1 MITQSKLV
9 ALAFCILGLSTAI
22 VSSRYYKSAAF
33 ERPFHFSILTLLI
46 SGATLSLLPRSLV
59 APGSSYWSPHNDD
72 ASTKLPSS
80 RLGTIL
86 TLKLPPAPSHETTPR
101 KTWDSDTLS
110 KYALI
115 SLAWGIAATDIL
127 FLTERNTGAI
137 CPRGFYIERMIPL
150 AQLVMVA
157 CDACVVA
164 QVGSLCQDR
173 ESRSKIWRL
182 LGILFL
188 ASAAVLAFLGVW
200 SYFDRNNFIWSIF
213 LTWVS
218 VRDLILDSIGAA
230 LAILSSVY
238 LLGFVHPT
246 AVGLTVAASS
256 VLVHVQRKILDGTMI
271 EVWSQWWGL
280 LIGVV
285 VLLAPCLLLR
295 LSVSDA
301 DRFQSRTRS
310 LLYRYIHVLCGL
322 SALAFVTSQM
332 LLASPKQVRST
343 PAELIA
349 RAKVESDSWIASAK
363 RSTSLRTAISE
374 YRKRYGMP
382 PPPNFDKWYSFAT
395 EAGSPVIDIF
405 DQIHSDLVPFWGL
418 RPSVVRQRTTYLLE
432 HPQLSIGGIVIKD
445 GLVEISPHI
454 RGTHRWMMDVTKSMI
469 EPFAQW
475 LPDMQLAFNLD
486 DECRISVPYGEMRAL
501 TNEGVESQ
509 SKLSAQ
515 RHLLPFSQTQSP
527 PWSEEY
533 LNQDE
538 TIWEKTSPLFLTR
551 SRSAMFNEWISP
563 SCPPDSPVNRYHWWN
578 RNAECTSCSSPHMT
592 DGFVSNWTLSGDL
605 CHQPDL
611 AYLHGFL
618 SSPSTFLPSR
628 TLFPVFGQG
637 RVHNFADILYPSPW
651 NYGDK
656 VAYEEEGGVPWEGKS
671 NSVYWRGTLSDG
683 FVTHGAWQTFLRARF
698 VHMVANART
707 SVSRSL
713 DSLLGLIPTG
723 DTAAPNLDDS
733 HSVLAGR
740 IAVHVAG
747 GPPAQRIIPE
757 ASPAPANVSFVGDF
771 TPCDHRD
778 CRALKATFYGSAAT
792 EPPPALD
799 FREHWRH
806 RHLVDLDG
814 AGFSGRFPPFL
825 ESGSLPYRAA
835 LFRTWWEERVHAWR
849 HFVPLDVR
857 LHELWSAVGY
867 LGGKGQGQA
876 DAREMARAGRDWAAA
891 ALRKDDMRVYMFRL
905 LLEWGR
911 VVDDNRES
919 LGFEV

>member
-1 MITQSKLV
+1 M
-9 ALAFCILGLSTAI
+9 
-22 VSSRYYKSAAF
+22 
-33 ERPFHFSILTLLI
+33 H
-46 SGATLSLLPRSLV
+46 SLLH
-59 APGSSYWSPHNDD
+59 SPINL
-72 ASTKLPSS
+72 LP
-80 RLGTIL
+80 
-86 TLKLPPAPSHETTPR
+86 AHSHETTSR
-101 KTWDSDTLS
+101 KPWGPETLP
-110 KYALI
+110 KYSLI
-115 SLAWGIAATDIL
+115 SLVWGVAATDIL

-137 CPRGFYIERMIPL
+137 CPRGFYVERMIPL
-150 AQLVMVA
+150 VQLVMVA
-157 CDACVVA
+157 CDACVVG
-164 QVGSLCQDR
+164 QIGSLCQDR
-173 ESRSKIWRL
+173 ESRSKTWRL

-200 SYFDRNNFIWSIF
+200 SFFDRNNFIWSVF

-218 VRDLILDSIGAA
+218 VRDLILDSIGAVV
-230 LAILSSVY
+230 AILSSVY

-246 AVGLTVAASS
+246 GVGLTVAATS
-256 VLVHVQRKILDGTMI
+256 VFVDVQRKILDGAMI
-271 EVWSQWWGL
+271 EVWSQWLGL

-295 LSVSDA
+295 LGISDA
-301 DRFQSRTRS
+301 DRLQSRTRS
-310 LLYRYIHVLCGL
+310 LLYRYIHVLCGI
-322 SALAFVTSQM
+322 SALVLVTSQM
-332 LLASPKQVRST
+332 VLASPRQVRST

-349 RAKVESDSWIASAK
+349 DAKVESDSWIASAK

-382 PPPNFDKWYSFAT
+382 PPPNFDKWYAFAT
-395 EAGSPVIDIF
+395 EAESPVIDIF

-418 RPSVVRQRTTYLLE
+418 RPSVVRQRTAYLLE

-445 GLVEISPHI
+445 GRVEISPHI
-454 RGTHRWMMDVTKSMI
+454 HGTHRWMMDVTKSMI

-475 LPDMQLAFNLD
+475 LPDMHLAFNLD

-501 TNEGVESQ
+501 TEEGLAAQ
-509 SKLSAQ
+509 SRLGAQ
-515 RHLLPFSQTQSP
+515 GQLLPFSRTRSP
-527 PWSEEY
+527 PWSDEY
-533 LNQDE
+533 LNLDE
-538 TIWEKTSPLFLTR
+538 AIWEKTSSLFLPR
-551 SRSAMFNEWISP
+551 SRSAIFNEWISP

-578 RNAECTSCSSPHMT
+578 RKAECSGCSSPHMI
-592 DGFVSNWTLSGDL
+592 DGFVANWTLSGDL

-618 SSPSTFLPSR
+618 LSPSAFLPSR

-637 RVHNFADILYPSPW
+637 RVQNFADILYPSPW

-656 VAYEEEGGVPWEGKS
+656 VASEKEGGLPWEEKS

-683 FVTHGAWQTFLRARF
+683 FAAHGAWQTFVRARF
-698 VHMVANART
+698 VHMVVNART

-713 DSLLGLIPTG
+713 GALLGHTPTG
-723 DTAAPNLDDS
+723 DTTPSLDGS
-733 HSVLAGR
+733 HSVLSGR
-740 IAVHVAG
+740 IAVHAAG
-747 GPPAQRIIPE
+747 GPAAQRLIPE
-757 ASPAPANVSFVGDF
+757 ASPTTANVSFVDNF
-771 TPCDHRD
+771 TRCDHRD
-778 CRALKATFYGSAAT
+778 CRALKATFYDSAAT

-799 FREHWRH
+799 FGEHWRH

-825 ESGSLPYRAA
+825 KSGSLPYRAA

-867 LGGKGQGQA
+867 LGAKGRGEA
-876 DAREMARAGRDWAAA
+876 DARKIARAGQDWAAT
-891 ALRKDDMRVYMFRL
+891 ALRKEDMRVYMFRL

>member
-1 MITQSKLV
+1 MITQQKLV
-9 ALAFCILGLSTAI
+9 ALAFC
-22 VSSRYYKSAAF
+22 
-33 ERPFHFSILTLLI
+33 
-46 SGATLSLLPRSLV
+46 
-59 APGSSYWSPHNDD
+59 
-72 ASTKLPSS
+72 

-86 TLKLPPAPSHETTPR
+86 ILKFFIQDRVGRILLYIVARTILYWRTIRTIHCSWDGLEAFLPFFLTMYSLLHSPKRLLPAHTLDTTPR
-101 KTWDSDTLS
+101 KAWGPETLS

-115 SLAWGIAATDIL
+115 SLVWGIAATDIL

-137 CPRGFYIERMIPL
+137 CPLGFHIERMIPL

-157 CDACVVA
+157 CDACAVA
-164 QVGSLCQDR
+164 QIGSLCQDR
-173 ESRSKIWRL
+173 ESRSKTWRH

-188 ASAAVLAFLGVW
+188 ASAAALAFLGVW
-200 SYFDRNNFIWSIF
+200 SYFDRKNFIWSVF

-230 LAILSSVY
+230 LTILSSVY
-238 LLGFVHPT
+238 LLGFVHTT
-246 AVGLTVAASS
+246 AVGLTVAATS
-256 VLVHVQRKILDGTMI
+256 VFVHVQRKILDGAMV

-280 LIGVV
+280 LVAVV

-295 LSVSDA
+295 LGVSDA
-301 DRFQSRTRS
+301 NRFQSRTWS
-310 LLYRYIHVLCGL
+310 LLYRYIHVLPGL
-322 SALAFVTSQM
+322 TALVFVTSQM
-332 LLASPKQVRST
+332 VLASPKQVRST
-343 PAELIA
+343 PAALIA

-363 RSTSLRTAISE
+363 RSTSLPTAISE

-382 PPPNFDKWYSFAT
+382 PPPNFDKWYAFAT

-432 HPQLSIGGIVIKD
+432 HPQLSIGGIVIK
-445 GLVEISPHI
+445 GGQVEISPHI
-454 RGTHRWMMDVTKSMI
+454 HGTHRWMMDVTKSMI

-475 LPDMQLAFNLD
+475 LPDMHLAFNLD

-501 TNEGVESQ
+501 TNEGLGSQ

-515 RHLLPFSQTQSP
+515 RQLLPFSKTQSP

-538 TIWEKTSPLFLTR
+538 TIWEKTSSLFL
-551 SRSAMFNEWISP
+551 A
-563 SCPPDSPVNRYHWWN
+563 
-578 RNAECTSCSSPHMT
+578 
-592 DGFVSNWTLSGDL
+592 
-605 CHQPDL
+605 
-611 AYLHGFL
+611 
-618 SSPSTFLPSR
+618 
-628 TLFPVFGQG
+628 

-656 VAYEEEGGVPWEGKS
+656 VAFEEEGGLPWEEKF
-671 NSVYWRGTLSDG
+671 NDVYWRGTLSDG
-683 FVTHGAWQTFLRARF
+683 FAAHGAWQTFVRARF

-707 SVSRSL
+707 SVSRSFY
-713 DSLLGLIPTG
+713 SLLGRTPTS
-723 DTAAPNLDDS
+723 DTTTPSLDGS
-733 HSVLAGR
+733 HSVLSR
-740 IAVHVAG
+740 MVAVHATG
-747 GPPAQRIIPE
+747 DPPARRLIPE
-757 ASPAPANVSFVGDF
+757 ALPAAANVSFVGNF
-771 TPCDHRD
+771 TRCDDRD
-778 CRALKATFYGSAAT
+778 CHALTATFYGSAAT

-825 ESGSLPYRAA
+825 RSGSLPYRAA

-867 LGGKGQGQA
+867 LVAKGQGQA
-876 DAREMARAGRDWAAA
+876 DAREMARAGQDWAAR